1 LSKSEMTFT
10 SMITG
15 IPGVKL
21 GIWVFVVRE
30 KALRNVTKIT
40 NR

>member
-1 LSKSEMTFT
+1 
-10 SMITG
+10 MITG
-15 IPGVKL
+15 IPGDKL

-40 NR
+40 SR